1 MNSRIVVAAIVEKG
15 DYLLFGTKEKDR
27 GPYPNT
33 DLILGGGVD
42 LENETLKEALLRE
55 IKEESGIN
63 VKIIKEL
70 GFDEDYEPDKNNIMT
85 HYLFISFLAEYIS
98 GEIKPDDD
106 IKNLKWV
113 HKKDIKTLRLSRPSI
128 KLFKK
133 LGYLNQ

>member
-1 MNSRIVVAAIVEKG
+1 MNSRIVVAAVIRKG

-42 LENETLKEALLRE
+42 LDKETLHEAILRE
-55 IKEESGIN
+55 IKEEAGIE
-63 VKIIKEL
+63 VSIIKEL

-85 HYLFISFLAEYIS
+85 HYLFITFLADYVS
-98 GEIKPDDD
+98 GEIKPNDD

-113 HKKDIKTLRLSRPSI
+113 HKKDIQNLRLNRPTI

-133 LGYLNQ
+133 LGII